1 MLHRARF
8 AAGLAMAA
16 SLAFVVGCDEDDE
29 PTAPN
34 VQRANYS
41 ATLTG
46 AAERPTP
53 VTTNA
58 SGTAQLTLFDDDS
71 VTYLIRVANIDS
83 VTSAHIHAGDASV
96 AGNIIVGFPATNPP
110 ANFTTLTTLH
120 QGTITRSST
129 FTGVFTFDSL
139 MTRLNNGT
147 AYVNVHTRRNPG
159 GEIRGQITRQ

>member
-1 MLHRARF
+1 
-8 AAGLAMAA
+8 
-16 SLAFVVGCDEDDE
+16 V
-29 PTAPN
+29 
-34 VQRANYS
+34 
-41 ATLTG
+41 TLSSS
-46 AAERPTP
+46 
-53 VTTNA
+53 N
-58 SGTAQLTLFDDDS
+58 S